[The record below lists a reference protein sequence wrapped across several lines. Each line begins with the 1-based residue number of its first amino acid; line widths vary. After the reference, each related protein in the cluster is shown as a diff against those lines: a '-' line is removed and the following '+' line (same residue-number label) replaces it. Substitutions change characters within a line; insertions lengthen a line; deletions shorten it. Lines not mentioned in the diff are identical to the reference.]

1 MAEIIRIIKQGIVSF
16 YYYEGIWHYIGMS
29 LLILIAVLIFRGFLT
44 RLLYKGVVKVFPH
57 AREEIAESYF
67 PAFERPLAALFFVLG
82 VYWAISY
89 LPLNPEQK
97 ILLVRLFR
105 TSLIIVIAWGFYNLT
120 GSYSSFLK
128 NFGHKLNIDFDEI
141 LIPLLSK
148 TFRFIIIALAIAI
161 VAGEWGYDING
172 FIAGLGLGG
181 LAIALAAK
189 DAIANIF
196 AGIVILVDKPFSVG
210 DWIST
215 ASIEGTVEEVS
226 FRSTRIRTFAQAV
239 VTVPNQILANEAIT
253 NWARMGKRRVTFML
267 KIAYTTP
274 KDKLKKCVA
283 EIREMLGEHPDIHKE
298 SIYVHFENISVSS
311 FDIIIHYFTKKTSR
325 GKYLSVKEDIN
336 FKIMEILDQADVSI
350 ALPSRSLY
358 FGEGTHPVPKENLE
372 VE

>member
-1 MAEIIRIIKQGIVSF
+1 M
-16 YYYEGIWHYIGMS
+16 
-29 LLILIAVLIFRGFLT
+29 
-44 RLLYKGVVKVFPH
+44 YKRQPH

-215 ASIEGTVEEVS
+215 VSIEGTVEEVS
-226 FRSTRIRTFAQAV
+226 FRSTRTVSYTHLKGLELAAYEPRGAV
-239 VTVPNQILANEAIT
+239 GHGLGYAVSNRGGCHLSGGYVIFFEANGPITVDP
-253 NWARMGKRRVTFML
+253 
-267 KIAYTTP
+267 YTC
-274 KDKLKKCVA
+274 L
-283 EIREMLGEHPDIHKE
+283 L
-298 SIYVHFENISVSS
+298 Y
-311 FDIIIHYFTKKTSR
+311 TSR
-325 GKYLSVKEDIN
+325 CV
-336 FKIMEILDQADVSI
+336 
-350 ALPSRSLY
+350 
-358 FGEGTHPVPKENLE
+358 
-372 VE
+372 